1 MKNIEIVFDNGGGIT
16 LQKTDTPYY
25 IHYYGNPAQ
34 LADDIRAIIDG
45 NGPEE
50 WDGNQYEELME
61 DQRRIYREEGDDLDD
76 LEDSAALID
85 VTDEDERNGGYR
97 LYRLDILLDEITSGN
112 LDNTS
117 WYNIDALVTALKYTG
132 GMKMKTVYE
141 QINDAK
147 NTNELSD
154 VVENFLDSIGQ
165 NNKSESYEECAE
177 RLRLQDMEDNAEIM
191 GYAAAKW
198 HKIEQGR

>member
-1 MKNIEIVFDNGGGIT
+1 MRNIEIIFDNGGGIT

-34 LADDIRAIIDG
+34 LADDIRAIIAG

-85 VTDEDERNGGYR
+85 VTDEDGGYR
-97 LYRLDILLDEITSGN
+97 LYRLDILLDEIISGN
-112 LDNTS
+112 LDDTS
-117 WYNIDALVTALKYTG
+117 WYNIDALVTALK
-132 GMKMKTVYE
+132 
-141 QINDAK
+141 
-147 NTNELSD
+147 
-154 VVENFLDSIGQ
+154 
-165 NNKSESYEECAE
+165 
-177 RLRLQDMEDNAEIM
+177 
-191 GYAAAKW
+191 
-198 HKIEQGR
+198 